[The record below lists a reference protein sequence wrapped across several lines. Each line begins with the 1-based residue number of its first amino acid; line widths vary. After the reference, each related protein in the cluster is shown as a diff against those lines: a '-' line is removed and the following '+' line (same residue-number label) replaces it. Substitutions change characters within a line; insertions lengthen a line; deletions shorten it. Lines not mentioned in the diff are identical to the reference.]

1 MLRNRRGRQEDKKE
15 EEKEELLGDTESSD
29 DDSADSE
36 DEDEDVQARE
46 ERLRLARTHAMLSQ
60 ELERACAT
68 LGVVEDGATTNRETL
83 GLYGEYGASLG
94 TAAGLVRTIAR
105 NRTRRNM
112 VLYACMAYFA
122 LCVAVVLWCRFP
134 IHIL

>member
-1 MLRNRRGRQEDKKE
+1 MLRNRRERQAE
-15 EEKEELLGDTESSD
+15 EEEREKEELLGDTESSD
-29 DDSADSE
+29 EDSGDE
-36 DEDEDVQARE
+36 DEDEDAHERE

-83 GLYGEYGASLG
+83 GLYGQYGASLG
-94 TAAGLVRTIAR
+94 TATGLVRTIAR

-112 VLYACMAYFA
+112 VLFACMAYFA
-122 LCVAVVLWCRFP
+122 VCVMVVLWCRFP